1 MIVILLKD
9 IKGTG
14 KAGDVVKVKDG
25 YARNLLIPQ
34 GLAEPA
40 TEGNMKSLEKAR
52 ALQEEKYNKD
62 KGEAL
67 LMKEKL
73 ALAVVVITTK
83 GGEGGRL
90 FGSITSMDIQEEL
103 KKQHNIL
110 IDKKK
115 MLLEAPIKQVGEY
128 EIPVKLFPE
137 VTGSLYVKVM
147 V

>member
-62 KGEAL
+62 KEEAL

-137 VTGSLYVKVM
+137 VTGSLYVKV
-147 V
+147 VV

>member
-1 MIVILLKD
+1 VIVILLKD

-62 KGEAL
+62 KEEAL

>member
-40 TEGNMKSLEKAR
+40 TSGNMKTLEKAK

-62 KGEAL
+62 KEEAL
-67 LMKEKL
+67 KMKEKISL
-73 ALAVVVITTK
+73 APVVIKTK

-90 FGSITSMDIQEEL
+90 FGSITSMDIQEAL
-103 KKQHNIL
+103 KNQHDIV

-115 MLLEAPIKQVGEY
+115 MVLETPIKQVGDY
-128 EIPVKLFPE
+128 EIQIKLFPE
-137 VTGSLYVKVM
+137 VAGTLNVKVI

>member
-137 VTGSLYVKVM
+137 VTGSLQVKVM

>member
-137 VTGSLYVKVM
+137 VTGSLYVKV
-147 V
+147 VV

>member
-40 TEGNMKSLEKAR
+40 TSGNMKTLEKAK

-62 KGEAL
+62 KEEAL
-67 LMKEKL
+67 KMKEKISL
-73 ALAVVVITTK
+73 APVVIKTK

-90 FGSITSMDIQEEL
+90 FGSITSMDIQEAL
-103 KKQHNIL
+103 KNQHDIV

-115 MLLEAPIKQVGEY
+115 MVLETPIKQVGDY
-128 EIPVKLFPE
+128 EIQIKLFPE
-137 VTGSLYVKVM
+137 VVGTLNIKVI

>member
-62 KGEAL
+62 KEEAL